1 MSTPALARY
10 WVMLPLAHFGIL
22 LCKIEKAD
30 SEKTLQ
36 QPELLVCKLRQKRDL
51 NPNIQLLG
59 ETSGRRRSKYPQH
72 PCLKHVR
79 AAHEIRGDCLSS
91 VPWQA

>member
-10 WVMLPLAHFGIL
+10 WVMLPLVHFGML
-22 LCKIEKAD
+22 LCKTEKAD

-36 QPELLVCKLRQKRDL
+36 HPELLVCKLRQKRDQ
-51 NPNIQLLG
+51 NASIQLLD
-59 ETSGRRRSKYPQH
+59 ETSGRRHSKYPQH

-79 AAHEIRGDCLSS
+79 AAHEIKGDCLIS
-91 VPWQA
+91 VP